1 MGQINSTSI
10 TPGTIVNSDIATGA
24 GIETSKMVHQH
35 VFSIDFN
42 LDDADTPVTTEMTFY
57 LPSVASTIKEV
68 KAWLVDTGS
77 STNIDFD
84 VEINGTSALTGVVN
98 FTNADTNQS
107 AKSGTI
113 ATSSVTASQYLTAVM
128 TVTSATG
135 ALGGKMQVIV
145 DSAVV

>member
-98 FTNADTNQS
+98 FTNSDTNQS

>member
-1 MGQINSTSI
+1 MGQVNAASI
-10 TPGTIVNSDIATGA
+10 ATGSIVNSDIATGA
-24 GIETSKMVHQH
+24 GIETSKLVHQH

-57 LPSVASTIKEV
+57 MPTGTATIKEV

-84 VEINGTSALTGVVN
+84 LEINGTSALTGVVN
-98 FTNADTNQS
+98 FTNSDTNQTS
-107 AKSGTI
+107 KSGTI
-113 ATSSVTASQYLTAVM
+113 STASVTATQYLTAVM

>member
-1 MGQINSTSI
+1 MGQVNAASI

-57 LPSVASTIKEV
+57 LPTGASTIKEV
-68 KAWLVDTGS
+68 KAWLVDTGTT
-77 STNIDFD
+77 TNIDFD
-84 VEINGTSALTGVVN
+84 VEINGTSALTAVIN
-98 FTNADTNQS
+98 FTNTDSNQS

-113 ATSSVTASQYLTAVM
+113 STSSVAAAEYLTAVM
-128 TVTSATG
+128 TVTSSTG

-145 DSAVV
+145 DSVVV

>member
-1 MGQINSTSI
+1 MGQINVTSI
-10 TPGTIVNSDIATGA
+10 TPGTIVNSDIASGA
-24 GIETSKMVHQH
+24 GLETSKMNHQH

-57 LPSVASTIKEV
+57 MPTGAATIKEV

-84 VEINGTSALTGVVN
+84 IEINGTSALTGVIN
-98 FTNADTNQS
+98 FTNSDTNQTS
-107 AKSGTI
+107 KNGTI
-113 ATSSVTASQYLTAVM
+113 ATSSVTATQYLTAVM

-135 ALGGKMQVIV
+135 ALGGKMQVIIDTGSV
-145 DSAVV
+145 